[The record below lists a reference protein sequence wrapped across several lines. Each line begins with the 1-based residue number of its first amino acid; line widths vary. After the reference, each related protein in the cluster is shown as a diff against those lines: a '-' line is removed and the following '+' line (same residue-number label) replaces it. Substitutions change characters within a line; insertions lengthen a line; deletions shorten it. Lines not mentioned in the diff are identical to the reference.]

1 MSQVRNRR
9 KFAASIAAL
18 ALGLSLG
25 ACTDDNDG
33 TSTTLG
39 TDLPSTTLGTD
50 TTVPVETTTSVADT
64 TSSSGG

>member
-1 MSQVRNRR
+1 MTISKR
-9 KFAASIAAL
+9 KVAASVAAL
-18 ALGLSLG
+18 ALGLSLT

-50 TTVPVETTTSVADT
+50 TTMAETSTSMADT

>member
-1 MSQVRNRR
+1 MTINKR
-9 KFAASIAAL
+9 KVAASVAAL
-18 ALGLSLG
+18 ALGLSLT

-50 TTVPVETTTSVADT
+50 TTVPAETTST
-64 TSSSGG
+64 TGG

>member
-1 MSQVRNRR
+1 MSQISNKR
-9 KFAASIAAL
+9 KLAASIAAL
-18 ALGLSLG
+18 ALGLSLS

-39 TDLPSTTLGTD
+39 TDLPSTT
-50 TTVPVETTTSVADT
+50 VPAETTTSAAGT